1 MSNKCILIISDTHS
15 PYHHPDLIPFLKAI
29 KKKYKPDRIVHIG
42 DETDKH
48 GLNFHGQDPD
58 LPSAGDEL
66 YEARETIHDI
76 EKLWSNVDL
85 LHSNHGSLAYR
96 RAFKAG
102 LPKAYMRDYN
112 EVLEVGKGWKW
123 HNELTIKLPDGN
135 DVHFHHGKSANILA
149 VGQKQGTCYIQGHFH
164 TKFNIQYWGNP
175 NSLLW
180 CMQVGCLI
188 DKDALA
194 FAYDKVFKDRP
205 IIGCGIVID
214 SQPKLLPMVLNKGG
228 RWNKVCP

>member
-1 MSNKCILIISDTHS
+1 M
-15 PYHHPDLIPFLKAI
+15 
-29 KKKYKPDRIVHIG
+29 
-42 DETDKH
+42 
-48 GLNFHGQDPD
+48 
-58 LPSAGDEL
+58 
-66 YEARETIHDI
+66 
-76 EKLWSNVDL
+76 
-85 LHSNHGSLAYR
+85 
-96 RAFKAG
+96 
-102 LPKAYMRDYN
+102 AYMRGYN
-112 EVLEVGKGWKW
+112 EVLQVGKGWKW

-135 DVHFHHGKSANILA
+135 SVHFHHGKSANILA

-205 IIGCGIVID
+205 IIGCGIIID